1 MNFVRSIETPFIITL
16 KSIYKG
22 DFAEALG
29 ASAFFEQEN
38 FGVFTVGSKRVYSL
52 YKKKYHLEILELI

>member
-29 ASAFFEQEN
+29 VS
-38 FGVFTVGSKRVYSL
+38 VFLSKRT
-52 YKKKYHLEILELI
+52 LEYLLWE